1 MKTAT
6 IHLNTS
12 RADIGKLCN
21 LHGWSVM
28 KATRLT
34 SGNVSWWIEKK
45 SDKAEEDMLVMAAE
59 FKFGEITSKNVI

>member
-1 MKTAT
+1 
-6 IHLNTS
+6 
-12 RADIGKLCN
+12 
-21 LHGWSVM
+21 M

-59 FKFGEITSKNVI
+59 FKRGEITSKNVI